1 VDHSC
6 VDQSVEPDKEA
17 PDGFPEASGCDPR
30 LLLDPAQ
37 QRGGRQH
44 AFKAIPA
51 ETAVK
56 RGFSFSTGRREAAGA
71 LILTQRI
78 LINVCL

>member
-1 VDHSC
+1 